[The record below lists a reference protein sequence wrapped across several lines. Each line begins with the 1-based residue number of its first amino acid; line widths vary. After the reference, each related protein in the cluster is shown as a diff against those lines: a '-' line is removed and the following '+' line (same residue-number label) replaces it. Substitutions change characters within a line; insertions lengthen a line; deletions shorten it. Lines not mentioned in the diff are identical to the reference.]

1 MEQDI
6 DRIVFLDD
14 DSPKTIVE
22 KTFNLFVGTNELKPK
37 LGKLGI
43 TYTKS
48 YRGLHT
54 YYYLKGKEIGNLKIR
69 L

>member
-1 MEQDI
+1 MEQEI
-6 DRIVFLDD
+6 IFLEADC
-14 DSPKTIVE
+14 PKTIAK
-22 KTFNLFVGTNELKPK
+22 KTFDIFVGTSELKPK

-54 YYYLKGKEIGNLKIR
+54 YYYLKGKGLDGTLAIR

>member
-1 MEQDI
+1 MEQEIIFED
-6 DRIVFLDD
+6 LD
-14 DSPKTIVE
+14 SAKTIAE

-37 LGKLGI
+37 LAKLGI
-43 TYTKS
+43 SYTKS

-54 YYYLKGKEIGNLKIR
+54 YYYLKGREIGNLKIR